1 MSELTGQPIPIV
13 MRISLLIKSNHP
25 DQSNPKY
32 YIMHKG
38 DGFSTK
44 LHRKSVF
51 HFKNVWPTMVWPAA
65 LRSSQFLNRSTS
77 LINPI
82 LNGFLPGVVDG
93 FGEEG
98 TFVVPGSY
106 TYSYKFSRVLS

>member
-13 MRISLLIKSNHP
+13 MRISVLIKTNRP

-32 YIMHKG
+32 YAQRRS
-38 DGFSTK
+38 FSVK
-44 LHRKSVF
+44 PLRKSLF
-51 HFKNVWPTMVWPAA
+51 HFHNVCPTMVWPAA

-82 LNGFLPGVVDG
+82 LNGFLPGVVNG
-93 FGEEG
+93 FDEEG
-98 TFVVPGSY
+98 TVVVPGSY

>member
-1 MSELTGQPIPIV
+1 MVFQQNFIEKAYFISKMSG
-13 MRISLLIKSNHP
+13 
-25 DQSNPKY
+25 
-32 YIMHKG
+32 
-38 DGFSTK
+38 
-44 LHRKSVF
+44 
-51 HFKNVWPTMVWPAA
+51 PTMVWPAS

-82 LNGFLPGVVDG
+82 LNGFLPGLVDG